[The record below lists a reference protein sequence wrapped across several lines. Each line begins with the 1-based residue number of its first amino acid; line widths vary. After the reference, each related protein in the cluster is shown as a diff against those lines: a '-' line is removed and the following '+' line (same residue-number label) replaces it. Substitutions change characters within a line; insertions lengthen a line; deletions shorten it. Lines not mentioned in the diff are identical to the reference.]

1 MQRDLNGQMLY
12 TVQIILS
19 PNSPGTAGIGT
30 NVSLCQ
36 LRLWLCNA
44 YIKAADNDSSRRIL
58 KVNLCHT
65 GNKTVQ
71 KSDDDV
77 FRFAHTPIKISFR
90 YRYGSVDSLQDAKA
104 PAVEVSQ
111 VIEGN
116 HQSPTVSAANS
127 SSIPPLTLCYVNC
140 D

>member
-1 MQRDLNGQMLY
+1 M
-12 TVQIILS
+12 LS
-19 PNSPGTAGIGT
+19 PDSPGIAGIGT
-30 NVSLCQ
+30 NVTLCQ

-44 YIKAADNDSSRRIL
+44 YVKAANDNSCRIL

-90 YRYGSVDSLQDAKA
+90 YHCGTVDSLQDAKA